1 VMGDSYLKKKA
12 RELHPHSSNCWRNQ
26 PKWVAE
32 VTTAREAVAY
42 IKGCR
47 VYHSHCRGKSWL
59 FWEEG
64 GLMVGIQVI
73 AYSLPGSAQVRSW
86 SVLTMQGRN
95 LQ

>member
-1 VMGDSYLKKKA
+1 MGDSYLKKKA

-47 VYHSHCRGKSWL
+47 VYHSHCRGKS
-59 FWEEG
+59 
-64 GLMVGIQVI
+64 
-73 AYSLPGSAQVRSW
+73 
-86 SVLTMQGRN
+86 
-95 LQ
+95 